1 MFFWDDPIAGGD
13 WPKGEIR
20 GRLAQG
26 RHRWI
31 PTIVSTQPS
40 DWNQVMSLAFL
51 SLLSV
56 FVYCCFQIY
65 RGWGRG

>member
-13 WPKGEIR
+13 WPKLEIR

-26 RHRWI
+26 RHHWI

-40 DWNQVMSLAFL
+40 DSNQMMDFTFL
-51 SLLSV
+51 SLFSL
-56 FVYCCFQIY
+56 FVYRCFQIY
-65 RGWGRG
+65 RGWGRS